1 MRRKVA
7 LAAATAAFLLAGCG
21 RTVPPPASLT
31 PPPTPTRTPVLSAE
45 AVTVPRLIGLSVVDA
60 TTTLA
65 ASGLLPDGPGLAP
78 DAVVLAQ
85 SPPELWSVPRGTAI
99 RFQPSDDVNAEE
111 VGAAIEAA
119 ESKTGSGFRLLEV
132 VHSPSDPK
140 VAGCAGRDDCVA
152 VRLTDAD
159 RAATLVVRLLDTTIV
174 EVSQL
179 SAPDSP
185 PRLRSEEEVVALA
198 LDDPAVISWVGGRTV
213 RSTASAG
220 GGDGPW
226 CGPGPDP
233 YVGNYCD
240 TVFVSVE
247 GQGSGPLLVSVNW
260 LTGAVGIAGQGS

>member
-1 MRRKVA
+1 MYKR
-7 LAAATAAFLLAGCG
+7 
-21 RTVPPPASLT
+21 
-31 PPPTPTRTPVLSAE
+31 
-45 AVTVPRLIGLSVVDA
+45 
-60 TTTLA
+60 
-65 ASGLLPDGPGLAP
+65 
-78 DAVVLAQ
+78 Q
-85 SPPELWSVPRGTAI
+85 
-99 RFQPSDDVNAEE
+99 
-111 VGAAIEAA
+111 
-119 ESKTGSGFRLLEV
+119 
-132 VHSPSDPK
+132 
-140 VAGCAGRDDCVA
+140 
-152 VRLTDAD
+152 
-159 RAATLVVRLLDTTIV
+159 TIV